1 MPIPHVDDY
10 REKKKSYISWYLLA
24 CIIGV
29 ALFFFFLVS
38 TKIII
43 FIVGVAI
50 EHWIYFAIGVLVL
63 LILIKK
69 LKKSRRKREFKRYE
83 NSY

>member
-1 MPIPHVDDY
+1 MPHIDDY
-10 REKKKSYISWYLLA
+10 REKKKSYSSWYLLA
-24 CIIGV
+24 SIVGV

-38 TKIII
+38 TKIIV
-43 FIVGVAI
+43 FVVGIAI

-69 LKKSRRKREFKRYE
+69 VKKSGRKREFTNHE
-83 NSY
+83 DSYR